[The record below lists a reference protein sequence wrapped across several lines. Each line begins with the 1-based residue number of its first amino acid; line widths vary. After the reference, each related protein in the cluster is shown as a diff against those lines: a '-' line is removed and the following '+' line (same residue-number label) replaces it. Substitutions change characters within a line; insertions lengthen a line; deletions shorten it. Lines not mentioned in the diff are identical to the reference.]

1 VTDEALQIRTAT
13 VDDLADVMALAVAGA
28 QENSFLPARVN
39 LILNE
44 VWPAVNQDHGL
55 CGIIGQPNGK
65 PEGIVILR
73 ISTMYYS
80 EQMCV
85 EEKIIFVSPEFRSA
99 AGGRARKLCE
109 FSKKVADTLDLPL
122 LIGVCSSER
131 TKAKVKMYER
141 IFGEP
146 AGAYFL
152 YKTKTGGHTVT

>member
-1 VTDEALQIRTAT
+1 MTDEALQIRTAT

>member
-1 VTDEALQIRTAT
+1 VDDNLQIRTAT

>member
-1 VTDEALQIRTAT
+1 MDDNLQIRTAT